1 MRNKP
6 GRIVGILVSIVGLLA
21 VVGILAGIKAGQIG
35 QLINM
40 GKEGAKAGPPPE
52 SVSSGKVDEQTWEGT
67 LQATG
72 SVTSLKGVSLSNDA
86 AGIVTRIN
94 FESGKSVKAGQV
106 LVELDTSVERG
117 QLAQARARQELALS
131 VANRTRALV
140 SSGSIAQAQLDTD
153 EAGLKGSNTE
163 IETLEAQIQRK
174 IVKAPF
180 SGRLGIRLVNLGQY
194 LSPGTALTVLEA
206 IEQVYV
212 DFTLPQQRLPDVS
225 VGMPV
230 RLSAT
235 ASPSADADAGAGGS
249 SWEGTIAAVDPSVDS
264 NTRQIK
270 LRASLNNKELKL
282 RPGMYVNVTVVL
294 PNKGKVVSVPSTSVV
309 HASYGESVFVIEDKK
324 PDSPGAS
331 KSPTG
336 QPIKIARQQFVRKG
350 EARGDYVAI
359 LDGVKPGQE
368 VVTAGAFKLRNGAP
382 IVVNNDVQA
391 KPQLDPHPENH

>member
-1 MRNKP
+1 M
-6 GRIVGILVSIVGLLA
+6 A
-21 VVGILAGIKAGQIG
+21 
-35 QLINM
+35 M
-40 GKEGAKAGPPPE
+40 GAEGAKAGPPPE
-52 SVSSGKVDEQTWEGT
+52 TVSSSPVQEQTWEGT
-67 LQATG
+67 LQAVG

-86 AGIVTRIN
+86 AGLVTRIN

-106 LVELDTSVERG
+106 LLELDTSVERG
-117 QLAQARARQELALS
+117 QLAQAKARQELALS

-194 LSPGTALTVLEA
+194 LSPGTPITVLEA

-235 ASPSADADAGAGGS
+235 ASSEGDAGAGS

-264 NTRQIK
+264 STRQIK

-282 RPGMYVNVTVVL
+282 RPGMYVNVTVIL
-294 PNKGKVVSVPSTSVV
+294 PNKGKVVSVPNTAVV
-309 HASYGESVFVIEDKK
+309 HASYGESVFVIEEKK
-324 PDSPGAS
+324 PGSPGAF
-331 KSPTG
+331 KSQSG
-336 QPIKIARQQFVRKG
+336 QVIKIARQQFVRKG
-350 EARGDYVAI
+350 EARGDFVSI
-359 LDGVKPGQE
+359 LDGIKPGQE
-368 VVTAGAFKLRNGAP
+368 VVTAGAFKLRNGSP
-382 IVVNNDVQA
+382 IVINNDVQA